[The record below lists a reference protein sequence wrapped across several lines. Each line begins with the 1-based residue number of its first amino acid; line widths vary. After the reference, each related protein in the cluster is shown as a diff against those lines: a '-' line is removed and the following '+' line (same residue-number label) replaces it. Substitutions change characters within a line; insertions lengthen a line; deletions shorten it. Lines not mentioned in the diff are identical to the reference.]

1 MSHSLPCDGLVQ
13 WFFPSLLPSGISST
27 ESDVSEMQTWG
38 RAETFRRVHLPI
50 KRKRKFSPDT
60 RWRNVT
66 HFISP
71 LIFSPLLR
79 HPLSGCAYVCGR
91 GLLRNAPWLTDLWW
105 ETSHQESEDT
115 DALVWCRGSTFS
127 PDITSGLREG
137 CRCRRVLA
145 GNCRYLSGPP
155 DFSASEKQNWEQ
167 QCRAWQILHQ
177 PGALGQWSDLKE
189 QDEITGR

>member
-1 MSHSLPCDGLVQ
+1 MSHFWPCDGLVQ

-38 RAETFRRVHLPI
+38 RAETFRGVHLPI
-50 KRKRKFSPDT
+50 KWKRKFSPDT
-60 RWRNVT
+60 RRRNVA

-71 LIFSPLLR
+71 LISPPLCSVTRCQAVRMCVEGGEGAEECALIDGSLMRDVAPQEQR
-79 HPLSGCAYVCGR
+79 HS
-91 GLLRNAPWLTDLWW
+91 
-105 ETSHQESEDT
+105 

-145 GNCRYLSGPP
+145 GNCRSLSGPS

-167 QCRAWQILHQ
+167 QCRARQILHQ
-177 PGALGQWSDLKE
+177 PSALG
-189 QDEITGR
+189 